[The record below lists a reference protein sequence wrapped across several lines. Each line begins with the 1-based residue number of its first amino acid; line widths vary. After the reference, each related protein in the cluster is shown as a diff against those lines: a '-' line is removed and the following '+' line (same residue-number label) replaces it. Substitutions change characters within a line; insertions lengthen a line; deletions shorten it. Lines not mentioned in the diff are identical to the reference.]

1 MNPMSEPMSEP
12 KMLIYAQCGRRHYP
26 TGDLAANV
34 SAYRQAFGLPET
46 TRLVGRVHRQFDTA
60 RNPIDAGEPIEVA
73 LASAAELTAKPAKS
87 PTRPANKPSPCTNLG
102 PGTKSSEEPKS

>member
-1 MNPMSEPMSEP
+1 MSEPQ
-12 KMLIYAQCGRRHYP
+12 MLIYAQCGRRHYP

-34 SAYRQAFGLPET
+34 AAYRQAFGLPET

-73 LASAAELTAKPAKS
+73 LASAAELTAKAA
-87 PTRPANKPSPCTNLG
+87 RNQARVAILPSPYTS
-102 PGTKSSEEPKS
+102 PSEEPKS